1 MVRFDK
7 LPPGAVILNEGVAGN
22 LEPEAEPE
30 KRNKYGNRRTEVDG
44 IMFHSAKEAK
54 RYTEL
59 KLMEKAGAIRGLRL
73 QVPFDLEV
81 NGVKICRYVA
91 DFVYEEQ
98 IHGEKIFSRG
108 LWGTVIED
116 VKGKRTDV
124 YRIKAKLMKAI
135 LNIEVRE
142 T

>member
-22 LEPEAEPE
+22 FTPEAEPE
-30 KRNKYGNRRTEVDG
+30 KHNKYGNRRTEVDG

-59 KLMEKAGAIRGLRL
+59 KLMERAGEIRNLRL
-73 QVPFDLEV
+73 QVPFDLTVKGE
-81 NGVKICRYVA
+81 KICRYVA
-91 DFVYEEQ
+91 DFVYQERNGFLYAKKWDR
-98 IHGEKIFSRG
+98 I
-108 LWGTVIED
+108 VED
-116 VKGKRTDV
+116 VKGVRTKE
-124 YRIKAKLMKAI
+124 YRMKERLMWAIHGIKI
-135 LNIEVRE
+135 RE